1 MSRMTFPDR
10 GDYPLPDDRETLFA
24 LVEKKREVQPT
35 VILLPQVAG
44 VLA

>member
-10 GDYPLPDDRETLFA
+10 GDYPLPDDRQTLFA
-24 LVEKKREVQPT
+24 LVEKKREAQPT

-44 VLA
+44 VPA